1 MYLALITLPFL
12 SSILAGFF
20 GRSLGV
26 KGSQLI
32 SCSLIF
38 ITTLLALLAFI
49 EVGYNNIP
57 VSINLF
63 K

>member
-1 MYLALITLPFL
+1 MYLVLITLPFL
-12 SSILAGFF
+12 SSILSGFF

-63 K
+63 R